1 MLLQAKNEC
10 FCGDKL
16 TMSNKVKNGECM
28 DPCKGDREQACG
40 GGWRL
45 AVYQN
50 PKYKPSKSPKHEIQ
64 PTALIPY
71 IKFSFIYN
79 CAFFSFL
86 LAAIVKKGMP
96 TTSTIKMNNNDNE

>member
-16 TMSNKVKNGECM
+16 TKSNKVKNDECM

-64 PTALIPY
+64 PTALITAS
-71 IKFSFIYN
+71 IRFSFIYD
-79 CAFFSFL
+79 CGFFFSFQL
-86 LAAIVKKGMP
+86 QLSRKVCPPPRQLK
-96 TTSTIKMNNNDNE
+96 